1 MSMQKI
7 ETTKIRSVKKESET
21 VGLVKRNEA
30 TKRREI
36 NKALKAIDLVNKV
49 EIVES
54 YKVKKNLKT
63 ICLEEGWSRG
73 AWREVPALD
82 LCNYMGSSPVH
93 SPQTQAKLLYDENN
107 IYVHFCVEDQ
117 YVRAK
122 ADKYQDPVFK
132 DSCVEFFFTPS
143 EDITDGYFNIEINCC
158 GVILMCHQLAKGD
171 AEVKI
176 SNADLGEIDVHT
188 SLKEKHIP
196 VESID
201 PMTWTVVYKLP
212 FKMLEKYAKVNRPA
226 KGVVWGANFYKC
238 ADETS
243 FPHWLTWSKIDKPLP
258 DFHQPIFFGNLE
270 FA

>member
-1 MSMQKI
+1 MSLL
-7 ETTKIRSVKKESET
+7 KKNEST
-21 VGLVKRNEA
+21 M
-30 TKRREI
+30 I
-36 NKALKAIDLVNKV
+36 
-49 EIVES
+49 
-54 YKVKKNLKT
+54 YKVKKAPET
-63 ICLEEGWSRG
+63 ISLQEDWDQGPWRDASALE
-73 AWREVPALD
+73 

-93 SPQTQAKLLYDENN
+93 SPQTQAKLLYDQDN
-107 IYVHFCVEDQ
+107 IYVHFRVEDQ

-122 ADKYQDPVFK
+122 ADKYQDPVCK

-176 SNADLGEIDVHT
+176 GNADLGEIDVYT

-201 PMTWTVVYKLP
+201 PMTWSVIYKLP
-212 FKMLEKYAKVNRPA
+212 FKMLEKYAEVRRPA
-226 KGVVWGANFYKC
+226 KRVVWRANFYKC

-270 FA
+270 FT